1 MFDWEEYDMERPEN
15 ISDNT
20 LLTKIEEGVLLERIG
35 ERNEFIEELE
45 TGDHIAGNPKEDMN
59 EWH

>member
-20 LLTKIEEGVLLERIG
+20 LLTKIEEGVCL
-35 ERNEFIEELE
+35 NV
-45 TGDHIAGNPKEDMN
+45 
-59 EWH
+59 